1 MPPSSDQP
9 VDREHADAAAI
20 GQDRKP
26 LPGGRFDPPERLG
39 AVEQF
44 AQVRDPQ
51 DTGALKRGVVDG
63 ISPGQRAGMGCRR
76 PGALRHPA

>member
-1 MPPSSDQP
+1 MPP
-9 VDREHADAAAI
+9 
-20 GQDRKP
+20 P
-26 LPGGRFDPPERLG
+26 LVRIASRFPGGDFEPAERLG

-44 AQVRDPQ
+44 AQVRHAQ
-51 DTGALKRGVVDG
+51 DAGALKRRVVDG